1 MHIHNLDF
9 SADYGAQHSFFMFE
23 FDSHQVLF
31 ALMLCILSTSIIS
44 FYWLHPIP
52 ILNWWSMISDPIK
65 IQSWSEY
72 LQNRPRQIREEE
84 FSKTLQMD
92 FIFLWNITDKA
103 KKKVVLFAEIVLVK
117 KFLSLTRPHSRMCIR
132 INIFNF
138 KNKIQEI

>member
-1 MHIHNLDF
+1 
-9 SADYGAQHSFFMFE
+9 
-23 FDSHQVLF
+23 
-31 ALMLCILSTSIIS
+31 
-44 FYWLHPIP
+44 
-52 ILNWWSMISDPIK
+52 MISDPIK

-117 KFLSLTRPHSRMCIR
+117 KSPAR
-132 INIFNF
+132 IVGCVS
-138 KNKIQEI
+138 E